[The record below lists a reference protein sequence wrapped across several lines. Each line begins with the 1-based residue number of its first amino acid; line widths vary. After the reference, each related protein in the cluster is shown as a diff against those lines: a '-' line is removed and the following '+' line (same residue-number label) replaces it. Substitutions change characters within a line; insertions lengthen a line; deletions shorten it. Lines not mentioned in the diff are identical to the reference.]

1 MRVSLNV
8 SNRLE
13 MNFYDTQ
20 ELILTESNARS
31 LQFLISKS
39 NQKI

>member
-8 SNRLE
+8 SIRLQ

-20 ELILTESNARS
+20 ELILTKSYARS
-31 LQFLISKS
+31 LQFLIRKS